1 MFGKG
6 LLVGGHISGV
16 WFGVYFR
23 SCLGAREAQ
32 PHIEDGVVVGRVSVE
47 FHGGMFYLDFGLM
60 SFAFP

>member
-6 LLVGGHISGV
+6 LLVGGHISDV
-16 WFGVYFR
+16 CFGVYFR
-23 SCLGAREAQ
+23 SCLGARGAQ
-32 PHIEDGVVVGRVSVE
+32 PHIDGVVVGGVSVE